1 MSLLGSASALRRIGQ
16 SAHLDC
22 MASDYALGGWGVVPP
37 PPAGHSR
44 PDAVEGERVGR
55 RRLPIAALA
64 ALAVLAVGCGGGTG
78 TTATQAVI
86 ETVSPAAAADLIA
99 AAPPGLVILDVR
111 TPDEFAAGHL
121 AGAVNLDFSAATFG
135 DDLAALDTGA
145 PYIFY
150 CRRGNRSADARE
162 MMRSL
167 GFREVH
173 EIAGGIDAWVAAGL
187 PVEAP

>member
-1 MSLLGSASALRRIGQ
+1 
-16 SAHLDC
+16 
-22 MASDYALGGWGVVPP
+22 
-37 PPAGHSR
+37 
-44 PDAVEGERVGR
+44 VGR
-55 RRLPIAALA
+55 SRLSRATVVALVVLA
-64 ALAVLAVGCGGGTG
+64 AGCGGKTG
-78 TTATQAVI
+78 TTAAPAVI
-86 ETVSPAAAADLIA
+86 ETISPDAAADLIA
-99 AAPPGLVILDVR
+99 AAPPGLVVLDVR

-121 AGAVNLDFSAATFG
+121 AGAVNLDFYGATFG

-145 PYIFY
+145 PYVLY

-167 GFREVH
+167 GFLEVH